1 MTKERTVHNMPS
13 TLQELGAEVGL
24 VPSYV
29 DFWGQHQTLSD
40 ETLRELL
47 KGMGFDAGN
56 DEAMARA
63 LAQARSDKARGEWP
77 PALVVRQDTAQT
89 LPLSPAEADR
99 ARHWRLQLEDG
110 QSWQGDVGPTSISWP
125 QALPLGYHQFSL
137 TDAQGRLVASSALIV
152 CPARCFQPD
161 GLRDG
166 ERWWGPTV
174 QLYALRS
181 ERNWGMGDFTDLGQ
195 VVHMAVR
202 QGAAFVGLN
211 PVHALFPH
219 EPERASPYSPSS
231 RQALNTMYID
241 VEAIADFDEC
251 ETAQE
256 CVRSAAFQQRLHM
269 LREAHHID
277 YTGVAA
283 AKQEVLNILYAHFRR
298 HHLTEKSSRGMQFR
312 AFQQRHAPHLRQHAL
327 FDALQAHCHEEDPSI
342 WGWTRWPLAYQAANS
357 QAVQEFEAAHRVKIE
372 YNEYLQWQAH
382 LQLHAAAHSARSKGM
397 PLGLYMDVAV
407 GVNEGGAETWSDPG
421 LYALGLHVGAPREEF
436 NPAGQD
442 WGLPPWIPSKLQAGH
457 YQPFID
463 TLRANMR
470 HAGALRLD
478 HAMSLARLFWV
489 PPGAGPAAGTYM
501 RYPLEDLIAIL
512 ALESHRQRC
521 IVIGEDLGTVPEGFR
536 ECMAANNV
544 LSYRP
549 LYFERQHDGGFR
561 PPAQWPVQA
570 LAVVG
575 THDLPT
581 LRAWWRGED
590 IDVRARLGL
599 FVSDEQRRQQVVNRA
614 NERVQLLWL
623 LESEGLWPQGSSSHP
638 DAVDDADPR
647 FTEAVHALVAR
658 SKSQLVSVQFED
670 VVQQLEQVNVPSTTE
685 AQHPNWR
692 VKLAVSLDEL
702 QQDARWQATCQILRQ
717 ARPRAGLPPE
727 ASHGLPS
734 LDTALIPRATYR
746 VQFNAATRF
755 EDVTRAVPYLSR
767 LGISHL
773 YASPYLKA
781 RAGSTHGYD
790 IVDHNALNPE
800 IGDERTHNELCEAL
814 STHGMHQLLDIVPN
828 HMGVLEADNAWWQDV
843 LACGPASKYAKAFDI
858 DWASPAPELRGKVL
872 LPVLGD
878 HYGIVLEAGELQ
890 LGFDAAEGEFAL
902 RYYGHRFPIDPRNY
916 PDVFGTAQ
924 PPASVQAS
932 NESAYLEV
940 RSMIDAFGRL
950 PTRDDAAPESKVVR
964 QRDKA
969 LLRHRLA
976 TLYADNEWVR
986 LWIQACLDKLNGHAN
1001 DPRSFDALDALIDQ
1015 QAYRLAFWRVA
1026 SDDVNYRRFFDIST
1040 LAALRTEDADVFE
1053 ATHHTVMRW
1062 LAEGR
1067 AAGLRVD
1074 HPDGL
1079 SDPQAYFQRL
1089 QTRHAQDLQ
1098 EQGKTPQALYI
1109 AVEKILAEHERVP
1122 DDWLVHGGTGYRFA
1136 NVLNGLFVDAANE
1149 AAMSSAYDLFIGE
1162 EADYD
1167 AIVRAA
1173 KLLIMST
1180 SLSSDLQ
1187 IVTTALHRIAQT
1199 DRRSRDFTRNGLRNA
1214 LVEIT
1219 AGFPVYR
1226 SYITERGVSQIDR
1239 RHLAW
1244 ACAEAKRR
1252 SHADEI
1258 SAIDYVRDIVL
1269 HAPDETDPARQA
1281 AMLRF
1286 VRRWQQFTAPVMAK
1300 AVEDTAFY
1308 RYHRLL
1314 SLNDVGGDPRRFGLS
1329 PQAFHAAN
1337 QSRMR
1342 FFPHTML
1349 GTSTHDSKRTEDV
1362 RARLNVLS
1370 EQPEQW
1376 LLALQRWR
1384 TMNRPMADRFDAEIT
1399 PNDEYLLYQT
1409 LVGIWP
1415 LAPLTQEALDGLRE
1429 RVLSYMIKAAREA
1442 KTHTSWIN
1450 PNLDHEAAL
1459 SRFITRILGT
1469 LEPNPFLKDVQAFV
1483 APLAKLGCLNSLNQV
1498 VLKLTSPGMPDV
1510 YQGCET
1516 WQFNLVDPDNRR
1528 PVDFTQ
1534 MATLL
1539 DEVQASFGEAQL
1551 PDGVLDAWLDK
1562 PESGHIKML
1571 LTWRLLTLRRMAP
1584 RLFAKGSYRP
1594 LDVGGQAASHVVAYQ
1609 RQEDGGPVPSCV
1621 VITSRLLHNLDT
1633 ADWQDTTVTWASPAA
1648 ATQWVDWLTGRR
1660 IDVQSPQANTC
1671 EVRLSSLFSPLPMA
1685 VLVPASN
1692 GVNAS

>member
-1 MTKERTVHNMPS
+1 VHNTPS
-13 TLQELGAEVGL
+13 TLEQLGAEVGL

-29 DFWGQHQTLSD
+29 DFWGQHQTLGD
-40 ETLRELL
+40 ATLRELL
-47 KGMGFDAGN
+47 ERMGLDAR
-56 DEAMARA
+56 DDDAMTQALERLRA
-63 LAQARSDKARGEWP
+63 QKAQGGLP
-77 PALVVRQDTAQT
+77 PALVLRQDAAQV
-89 LPLSPAEADR
+89 LSLSPAEADR
-99 ARHWRLQLEDG
+99 TRHWQLLLEDG
-110 QSWQGDVGPTSISWP
+110 QHWQGDAGPTGITWP
-125 QALPLGYHQFSL
+125 QPLPLGYHRLSL
-137 TDAQGRLVASSALIV
+137 LDAQGQSVADSTLIV
-152 CPARCFQPD
+152 CPERCFQPEALQ
-161 GLRDG
+161 GG
-166 ERWWGPTV
+166 ERWWGSTV
-174 QLYALRS
+174 QIYALRS
-181 ERNWGMGDFTDLGQ
+181 DRNWGMGDFTDLAQ
-195 VVHMAVR
+195 VVNMAAR

-211 PVHALFPH
+211 PLHALFPH
-219 EPERASPYSPSS
+219 DPERASPYSPSS
-231 RQALNTMYID
+231 RQALNTLYID

-256 CVRSAAFQQRLHM
+256 HVRGAAFQQRLHM
-269 LREAHHID
+269 LREAPHID

-283 AKQEVLNILYAHFRR
+283 AKQEVMAILYAHFRR
-298 HHLTEKSSRGMQFR
+298 HHLTDKSNRGMQFR
-312 AFQQRHAPHLRQHAL
+312 AFQKRHEPHLHQHAL
-327 FDALQAHCHEEDPSI
+327 FDALQAHFHQQDPAI
-342 WGWTRWPLAYQAANS
+342 WGWTLWPRDYQDVNS
-357 QAVQEFEAAHRVKIE
+357 KAVQEFEAAHRVSIE
-372 YNEYLQWQAH
+372 YGEYLQWQAH
-382 LQLHAAAHSARSKGM
+382 LQLQAAAQLAKAKGM

-442 WGLPPWIPSKLQAGH
+442 WGLPPWIPSQLQAGR

-489 PPGAGPAAGTYM
+489 PPGGGPAAGTYM
-501 RYPLEDLIAIL
+501 RYPLADLTAIL
-512 ALESHRQRC
+512 ALESHRARC

-536 ECMAANNV
+536 EHMAANGV

-549 LYFERQHDGGFR
+549 LYFERAHDGGFK
-561 PPAQWPVQA
+561 PPGQWPALA

-590 IDVRARLGL
+590 IDLRARLGL

-614 NERVQLLWL
+614 NERVQLLWM

-658 SKSQLVSVQFED
+658 SKAQLVSVQFED
-670 VVQQLEQVNVPSTTE
+670 VIQQLDQVNVPSTTE

-692 VKLAVSLDEL
+692 VKQAVNLDEL
-702 QQDARWQATCQILRQ
+702 QQDPRWQGTCKIMRQ

-727 ASHGLPS
+727 AAHGLPS

-755 EDVTRAVPYLSR
+755 EDVTRAVPYFSR

-800 IGDERTHNELCEAL
+800 IGDERTHGELCEAL
-814 STHGMHQLLDIVPN
+814 RTHGMHQLLDIVPN

-843 LACGPASKYAKAFDI
+843 LACGPSSKYAKAFDI
-858 DWASPAPELRGKVL
+858 DWASPVPELHGKVL

-878 HYGIVLEAGELQ
+878 HYGIVLESGELR

-902 RYYGHRFPIDPRNY
+902 RYHGHRFPIDPRSY
-916 PDVFGTAQ
+916 PDVFGISQ
-924 PPASVQAS
+924 PPASAQTQH
-932 NESAYLEV
+932 ETAYLEAQ
-940 RSMIDAFGRL
+940 SMIDAFGRL
-950 PTRDDAAPESKVVR
+950 PERDDAASESKVVR

-976 TLYADNEWVR
+976 TLYADNEWLR
-986 LWIQACLDKLNGHAN
+986 LWIQACLDKLNGNPN
-1001 DPRSFDALDALIDQ
+1001 DPRSFDMLDALIDK

-1089 QTRHAQDLQ
+1089 QTRYVQDQ
-1098 EQGKTPQALYI
+1098 HEQGKTPQALYI

-1136 NVLNGLFVDAANE
+1136 NVLNGLFVDAAKE
-1149 AAMSSAYDLFIGE
+1149 AAMTSAYDLFIDQ

-1214 LVEIT
+1214 LMEIT

-1226 SYITERGVSQIDR
+1226 SYITERGVSQTDR
-1239 RHLAW
+1239 RHIAW

-1258 SAIDYVRDIVL
+1258 SAIDYVRDILVQ
-1269 HAPDETDPARQA
+1269 APDEPDPARQA
-1281 AMLRF
+1281 AMLAF
-1286 VRRWQQFTAPVMAK
+1286 ARRWQQFTAPVMAK

-1314 SLNDVGGDPRRFGLS
+1314 SLNDVGGDPRRFGIS

-1337 QSRMR
+1337 QSRLR

-1370 EQPEQW
+1370 ELPEQW
-1376 LLALQRWR
+1376 LLTLQRWR
-1384 TMNRPMADRFDAEIT
+1384 AMNRPVADRADAEIT
-1399 PNDEYLLYQT
+1399 ANDEYLLYQT

-1415 LAPLTQEALDGLRE
+1415 LAPLTQEMLDGLRE
-1429 RVLSYMIKAAREA
+1429 RINGYMLKAVREA

-1459 SRFITRILGT
+1459 SRFIACILGT
-1469 LEPNPFLKDVQAFV
+1469 LEPNPFIKDLQAFV
-1483 APLAKLGCLNSLNQV
+1483 TPLASLGCLNSLNQV
-1498 VLKLTSPGMPDV
+1498 VLKFTSPGVPDI

-1528 PVDFTQ
+1528 PVDFDQ
-1534 MATLL
+1534 MAALL
-1539 DEVQASFGEAQL
+1539 AEVQSAFEPGPL
-1551 PDGVLDAWLDK
+1551 PDAVLSAWLDK

-1571 LTWRLLTLRRMAP
+1571 LTWRLLALRRLAH
-1584 RLFAKGSYRP
+1584 RLFEKGSYRP
-1594 LDVGGQAASHVVAYQ
+1594 LDVSGKASQHAVAYL
-1609 RQEDGGPVPSCV
+1609 RQDEGSPVPSCV
-1621 VITSRLLHNLDT
+1621 VVTSRLLHGLDT
-1633 ADWQDTTVTWASPAA
+1633 ADWQDTFLSWAAPS
-1648 ATQWVDWLTGRR
+1648 ATNDWMDWLTGRR
-1660 IDVQSPQANTC
+1660 ITTRQGPGGEPLPLASVFG
-1671 EVRLSSLFSPLPMA
+1671 VLPMA
-1685 VLVPASN
+1685 VLVPAHSE
-1692 GVNAS
+1692 ALTS

>member
-1 MTKERTVHNMPS
+1 MDERNTVHNTPS
-13 TLQELGAEVGL
+13 TLQRLGAEVGL
-24 VPSYV
+24 VPSYI
-29 DFWGQHQTLSD
+29 DFWGQHQTLND

-47 KGMGFDAGN
+47 KGMGFDAHDDG
-56 DEAMARA
+56 AMADELERI
-63 LAQARSDKARGEWP
+63 QSERARSDWP
-77 PALVVRQDTAQT
+77 AALVVRQSSTQALT
-89 LPLSPAEADR
+89 LSPVHADQ
-99 ARHWRLQLEDG
+99 ARHWRLRLEDG
-110 QSWQGDVGPTSISWP
+110 QALQGDVGPTSIVWP
-125 QALPLGYHQFSL
+125 QPLPLGYHQIDL
-137 TDAQGRLVASSALIV
+137 LDAQGQPVAASALIV
-152 CPARCFQPD
+152 CPERCFQPEALQ
-161 GLRDG
+161 GS

-174 QLYALRS
+174 QIYALRS
-181 ERNWGMGDFTDLGQ
+181 DRNWGMGDFTDLAQ
-195 VVHMAVR
+195 VVNMAAR

-211 PVHALFPH
+211 PLHALFPH
-219 EPERASPYSPSS
+219 DPERASPYSPSS
-231 RQALNTMYID
+231 RQALNTLYLD

-256 CVRSAAFQQRLHM
+256 CVRGAAFQQRLHM
-269 LREAHHID
+269 LREASHID
-277 YTGVAA
+277 YKGVAA
-283 AKQEVLNILYAHFRR
+283 AKHEVLGILYAHFRR
-298 HHLTEKSSRGMQFR
+298 HHLTEKSSRGLQFR
-312 AFQQRHAPHLRQHAL
+312 AFQKRHGLHLRQHAL
-327 FDALQAHCHEEDPSI
+327 FDALQAHFHAQDSSV
-342 WGWTRWPLAYQAANS
+342 WGWKLWPQAYQDAHGD
-357 QAVQEFEAAHRVKIE
+357 AVREFEAAHKVSIE
-372 YNEYLQWQAH
+372 YGEYLQWQAH
-382 LQLHAAAHSARSKGM
+382 LQLQAAAQLARLKGM

-407 GVNEGGAETWSDPG
+407 GVNEGGAETWAAPG

-442 WGLPPWIPSKLQAGH
+442 WGLPPWIPSKLQAGR
-457 YQPFID
+457 YQPFIEM
-463 TLRANMR
+463 LRANMR

-501 RYPLEDLIAIL
+501 RYPLDDLTAIL
-512 ALESHRQRC
+512 ALESQRQRC

-536 ECMAANNV
+536 EHMAANGV

-561 PPAQWPVQA
+561 PPGQWPVQA

-623 LESEGLWPQGSSSHP
+623 LESEGLWPQGASTHP
-638 DAVDDADPR
+638 DAVDDNDPR
-647 FTEAVHALVAR
+647 FTEAVHTLVAR
-658 SKSQLVSVQFED
+658 SKAQLVSVQFED

-692 VKLAVSLDEL
+692 VKLTVSLDEL
-702 QQDARWQATCQILRQ
+702 QQDARWQATCRIMRQ

-727 ASHGLPS
+727 ASHGLPA

-755 EDVTRAVPYLSR
+755 EDVTKAVPYLAS

-781 RAGSTHGYD
+781 RSGSTHGYD

-800 IGDERTHNELCEAL
+800 IGDERTHNELCDAL
-814 STHGMHQLLDIVPN
+814 DDHGMHQLLDIVPN

-858 DWASPAPELRGKVL
+858 DWDSTVPQLKGKVL

-878 HYGIVLEAGELQ
+878 HYGIVLEAGELR
-890 LGFDAAEGEFAL
+890 LGFDAQEGEFAL
-902 RYYGHRFPIDPRNY
+902 RYYDHRFPIDPRGY
-916 PDVFGTAQ
+916 PDVFGMSQ
-924 PPASVQAS
+924 PPASAQAQY
-932 NESAYLEV
+932 EAAYLEV
-940 RSMIDAFGRL
+940 QSLIDAFGRL
-950 PTRDDAAPESKVVR
+950 PARDDPASESKVVR

-969 LLRHRLA
+969 LLKHRLA
-976 TLYADNEWVR
+976 SLHADNEWLR
-986 LWIQACLDKLNGHAN
+986 LWIQACLDKLNGN
-1001 DPRSFDALDALIDQ
+1001 PEDPRSFDILDALIDK

-1062 LAEGR
+1062 LSQGR

-1089 QTRHAQDLQ
+1089 QTRYVQDLH
-1098 EQGKTPQALYI
+1098 EQGKPPAALYI

-1149 AAMSSAYDLFIGE
+1149 AAMTSAYNLFIGQ
-1162 EADYD
+1162 EAHYD

-1180 SLSSDLQ
+1180 ALSSDLQ
-1187 IVTTALHRIAQT
+1187 TVTTALHRIAQT

-1226 SYITERGVSQIDR
+1226 SYITERGVSPTDR
-1239 RHLAW
+1239 RHIAW

-1258 SAIDYVRDIVL
+1258 SAIDYVRDILVQ
-1269 HAPDETDPARQA
+1269 APDEPDPARQA
-1281 AMLRF
+1281 AMLAF

-1314 SLNDVGGDPRRFGLS
+1314 SLNDVGGDPRRFGTS

-1337 QSRMR
+1337 QSRLR

-1370 EQPEQW
+1370 EQPDQW
-1376 LLALQRWR
+1376 LMAVQRWR
-1384 TMNRPMADRFDAEIT
+1384 TMNRPVADRADAEIT
-1399 PNDEYLLYQT
+1399 ANDEYLLYQT

-1415 LAPLTQEALDGLRE
+1415 LAPLTQEKLDDLRE
-1429 RVLSYMIKAAREA
+1429 RVLGYMLKAVREA

-1459 SRFITRILGT
+1459 SRFVTCILGS
-1469 LEPNPFLKDVQAFV
+1469 LEPNPFLKDLHAFV
-1483 APLAKLGCLNSLNQV
+1483 APLARLGCLNSLNQV
-1498 VLKLTSPGMPDV
+1498 VLKFTSPGVPDI

-1528 PVDFTQ
+1528 PVDFAQ
-1534 MATLL
+1534 MAALL
-1539 DEVQASFGEAQL
+1539 EEVQAAFSQPCL
-1551 PDGVLDAWLDK
+1551 PESVITAWLDK
-1562 PESGHIKML
+1562 LESGHLKML
-1571 LTWRLLTLRRMAP
+1571 LTWRLLTLRRIAP
-1584 RLFAKGSYRP
+1584 RLFEKGSYRP
-1594 LDVGGQAASHVVAYQ
+1594 LDVHGKAAQHVVAYQ
-1609 RQEDGGPVPSCV
+1609 RQDDSSPVPSCI
-1621 VITSRLLHNLDT
+1621 VITSRLLSGLDP
-1633 ADWQDTTVTWASPAA
+1633 ADWQDTSVNWPATASTTA
-1648 ATQWVDWLTGRR
+1648 WMDWLTGRR
-1660 IDVQSPQANTC
+1660 VDLQRGPDGDALALASVFDA
-1671 EVRLSSLFSPLPMA
+1671 LPMA
-1685 VLVPASN
+1685 VLVPAHLDAL
-1692 GVNAS
+1692 AS